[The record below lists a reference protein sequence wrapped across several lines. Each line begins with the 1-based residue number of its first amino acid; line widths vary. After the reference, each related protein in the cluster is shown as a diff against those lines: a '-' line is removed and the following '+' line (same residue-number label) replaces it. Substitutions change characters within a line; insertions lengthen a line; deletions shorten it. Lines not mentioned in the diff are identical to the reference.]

1 MPFSV
6 RLDRET
12 ERRIAQLAL
21 SAGRSRSQIVRD
33 AVAAYAAD
41 QQRESDRGGTAYDRL
56 KRFVGVVRGGDPTL
70 SRRSE
75 DAFRE
80 LLKAKHAR
88 RSR

>member
-21 SAGRSRSQIVRD
+21 SAGRTRSQIVRD
-33 AVAAYAAD
+33 AVSAYAAA
-41 QQRESDRGGTAYDRL
+41 QERESARGGTAYDRL
-56 KRFVGVVRGGDPTL
+56 ARFIGIGSGSDPTL
-70 SRRSE
+70 SRRTSQ
-75 DAFRE
+75 AFLE